1 MSVLRRRSRGFT
13 LIELL
18 VVIAIIA
25 VLIGLLLPAGR
36 AAREAARRAQ
46 CVNNLKQL
54 GLASHNY
61 HDIAGKFPTNMYLH
75 PVMGPTTG
83 MAWNNASWLVLLL
96 PQMEQQPLHNSVNFN
111 MMMGTFIGG
120 GWRWSPQY
128 SVGDPNSTVRVTVLN
143 SLICPSDDSPNIDM
157 TNPDDLSGL
166 AAAGTSYV
174 GNMGDNCLACG
185 GEIMPAAYGQ
195 VMLCN
200 DLNLLCRR
208 PSLGHARLTDAQI
221 NNGSPAGSGVYW
233 AWGSDV
239 GINSIT
245 DGTSNTLMAGE
256 QIRKV
261 TQWNAWVG
269 ANASIGSTAIPLNY
283 KHRNAA
289 GQPEVG
295 NWTHQYT
302 FRSNHPG
309 GANFCM
315 ADGSVKFLKTTINF
329 AIYQALSTRGNGEI
343 VSSDAY

>member
-1 MSVLRRRSRGFT
+1 MSSRKSRGFT

-25 VLIGLLLPAGR
+25 VLIGLLLPAVQ

-96 PQMEQQPLHNSVNFN
+96 PQMEQQPLHNAVNFN

-120 GWRWSPQY
+120 GWRWSPQF

-143 SLICPSDDSPNIDM
+143 SLICPSDDSPNIDN

-166 AAAGTSYV
+166 TAAGTSYV
-174 GNMGDNCLACG
+174 GNMGDNCLGCG
-185 GEIMPAAYGQ
+185 GEILPAAYGQ
-195 VMLCN
+195 VIFCN
-200 DLNLLCRR
+200 DLNLPCRR
-208 PSLGHARLTDAQI
+208 PSLGHARITDAQI

-269 ANASIGSTAIPLNY
+269 ANASIGSTAVPLNY

-289 GQPEVG
+289 GQIETG
-295 NWTHQYT
+295 NWTRQYS

-329 AIYQALSTRGNGEI
+329 AIYQALATRGNGEI
-343 VSSDAY
+343 VSSDAF